1 MLKILILKNL
11 WREDQAYDLV
21 IETSHNTSPIIK
33 GKGSA
38 IFVHCSFSDYRQTA
52 GCVAL
57 KKKDLIFIIKNISNK
72 VYLEI
77 KNNF

>member
-1 MLKILILKNL
+1 M
-11 WREDQAYDLV
+11 

-33 GKGSA
+33 GKGSS
-38 IFVHCSFSDYRQTA
+38 IFIHCSFSDYRQTA

-72 VYLEI
+72 AYLKI